1 MSQGRGM
8 LKGKKR
14 DYFRKL
20 LNGQLD
26 GLLGKNS
33 HTAGSVADPTEKSQD
48 FTDQATQESDMDFN
62 IHMKERDSKM
72 VVKIKEALERIED
85 GTYGICEECGQTISE
100 ERLKV
105 RPVTTMCIMCKR
117 KQENDEKLRGL

>member
-1 MSQGRGM
+1 M

-26 GLLGKNS
+26 ELLGKNS
-33 HTAGSVADPTEKSQD
+33 HAASSVADPTEKSLD

-62 IHMKERDSKM
+62 IHMKERDSKL

-85 GTYGICEECGQTISE
+85 GTYGICEDCGQRISE

-105 RPVTTMCIMCKR
+105 RPITTMCIKCKR

>member
-1 MSQGRGM
+1 M

-20 LNGQLD
+20 LIGQLD
-26 GLLGKNS
+26 ELLGKNS
-33 HTAGSVADPTEKSQD
+33 QTSGSVADTIEKSLD

-62 IHMKERDSKM
+62 IHMKERDSKL

-85 GTYGICEECGQTISE
+85 GTYGICEDCGQRISE

-105 RPVTTMCIMCKR
+105 RPITTMCIKCKR

>member
-1 MSQGRGM
+1 MPLERGM

-26 GLLGKNS
+26 ELLGKNS
-33 HTAGSVADPTEKSQD
+33 HAASSVADPTEKSLD

-62 IHMKERDSKM
+62 IHMKERDSKL

-105 RPVTTMCIMCKR
+105 RPVTTMCITCKR
-117 KQENDEKLRGL
+117 RQENDEKLRGL

>member
-1 MSQGRGM
+1 M
-8 LKGKKR
+8 LKGKKK

-20 LNGQLD
+20 LSGQLD
-26 GLLGKNS
+26 ELLGKNS
-33 HTAGSVADPTEKSQD
+33 HTAGSVADTTEKSLD

-62 IHMKERDSKM
+62 IHMKERDSRL
-72 VVKIKEALERIED
+72 VAKIKEALERIED
-85 GTYGICEECGQTISE
+85 GTYGICDECGQTISE

-105 RPVTTMCIMCKR
+105 RPVTTMCIKCKR

>member
-1 MSQGRGM
+1 M

-14 DYFRKL
+14 DYFREL
-20 LNGQLD
+20 LIGQLD
-26 GLLGKNS
+26 ELLGKNS
-33 HTAGSVADPTEKSQD
+33 HTSGSVAETIEKSLD

-62 IHMKERDSKM
+62 IHMKERDSKL

-85 GTYGICEECGQTISE
+85 GTYGICEDCGQRISE

-105 RPVTTMCIMCKR
+105 RPITTMCIKCKR